1 VSDAKQLGGLSVD
14 WELANDEARR
24 WAQRYAGELV
34 RGITDTTR
42 ATIQREVAN
51 FARNQ
56 ESITQLSQRLAASS
70 AFSQERARLIAVT
83 EVTRSYSEGNQA
95 AWRESNVVEGKMWI
109 TSVDER
115 VCPICGPLHG
125 VVVPLTAQFD
135 GGFDGPPAH
144 PRCRCD
150 IAPAEII
157 DAGDTMAEYVEGGGF
172 VERQPA
178 EARTELERE
187 RFRDFNGKT
196 KRGAQEINDW
206 SRDSSYSGWT
216 AGLTDEEKGW
226 LTEYKLDGYE
236 WINSALR
243 GDESLIE
250 MHGWTNTDYQK
261 AKNIIDRSL
270 KQHRLPNDI
279 TVWRG
284 GGHPALT
291 QALQNGHE
299 MDDLVGMVIG
309 DDAYISTSMN
319 RGSADDFYKMAGKDA
334 FKFEYQL
341 PRGTYGAYI
350 ENINDIGEFEFLL
363 PRETKFEIL
372 DAGKRGNV
380 RHIIARVIE
389 Q

>member
-1 VSDAKQLGGLSVD
+1 MSDAKQLGGLSVD

-157 DAGDTMAEYVEGGGF
+157 DAGDTMAEYVDGEF

-178 EARTELERE
+178 AAGNPALEVALNNAESNIINQAHESAYIFDKDGNQLLHKEGDDRHVTFTYDEMKKMEGANLTHNHPGGTSFSEADWTMAIKGKAKTVRAVGVDYEGIARSYQIEVVDDSFYTMGKHRGLVDLTEQWDEARRTAEWRIPDFAGQRLVDYERTNLVWSHNVSKALEE
-187 RFRDFNGKT
+187 IFNADGIT
-196 KRGAQEINDW
+196 RVLYTSKR
-206 SRDSSYSGWT
+206 
-216 AGLTDEEKGW
+216 L
-226 LTEYKLDGYE
+226 
-236 WINSALR
+236 
-243 GDESLIE
+243 
-250 MHGWTNTDYQK
+250 
-261 AKNIIDRSL
+261 
-270 KQHRLPNDI
+270 
-279 TVWRG
+279 
-284 GGHPALT
+284 
-291 QALQNGHE
+291 
-299 MDDLVGMVIG
+299 
-309 DDAYISTSMN
+309 
-319 RGSADDFYKMAGKDA
+319 
-334 FKFEYQL
+334 
-341 PRGTYGAYI
+341 
-350 ENINDIGEFEFLL
+350 
-363 PRETKFEIL
+363 
-372 DAGKRGNV
+372 
-380 RHIIARVIE
+380 
-389 Q
+389 